1 MFLQIR
7 VSFVSCLI
15 VLFFQFTICEFSNF
29 CTNFL
34 NIVIVLFLAPLFW
47 SKPDIVNLNLN
58 NITKIQAFS
67 LKMTPSNFFFQM
79 FLASQFW
86 SKQDMISVL
95 DHLTFEAVQEF
106 VKQVKM

>member
-1 MFLQIR
+1 MEPQAA
-7 VSFVSCLI
+7 
-15 VLFFQFTICEFSNF
+15 
-29 CTNFL
+29 
-34 NIVIVLFLAPLFW
+34 IVIVLFLASLFW
-47 SKPDIVNLNLN
+47 SKPDIVSLN
-58 NITKIQAFS
+58 NLTKIPAFS
-67 LKMTPSNFFFQM
+67 LKMTPSMFFFSFQM